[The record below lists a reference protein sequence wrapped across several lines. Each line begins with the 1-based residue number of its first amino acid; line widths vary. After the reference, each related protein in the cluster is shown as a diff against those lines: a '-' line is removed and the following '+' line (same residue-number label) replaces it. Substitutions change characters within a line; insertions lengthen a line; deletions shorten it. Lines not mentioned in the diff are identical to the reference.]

1 MGANSRAGCHLEKNA
16 WSAFLL
22 GAQLM
27 LAKATEVPRTHMLIA
42 GVSLVSTANQQ
53 QQLQGGIEWEVK
65 RLQVV
70 QSTKD
75 EAEWLDLDTKKLNP
89 TGLDQL

>member
-1 MGANSRAGCHLEKNA
+1 
-16 WSAFLL
+16 
-22 GAQLM
+22 M
-27 LAKATEVPRTHMLIA
+27 LAKATEVARAHLLIA
-42 GVSLVSTANQQ
+42 GVSSVSIAKLTQ
-53 QQLQGGIEWEVK
+53 QQLLQQGNALEWEVK